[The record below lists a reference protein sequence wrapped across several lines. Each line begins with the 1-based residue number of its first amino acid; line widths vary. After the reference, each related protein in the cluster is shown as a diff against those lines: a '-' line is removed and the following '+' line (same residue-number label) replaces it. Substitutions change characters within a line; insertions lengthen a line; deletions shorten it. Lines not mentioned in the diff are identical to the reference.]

1 MSALLLNVRQPLI
14 QATSMWPE
22 DSAYKNILHVGALC
36 FACDYDDVA
45 PNQELRDLPA
55 LFQSAPVCT
64 KSV

>member
-1 MSALLLNVRQPLI
+1 MSTLLLNVRQPLI

-22 DSAYKNILHVGALC
+22 DSAYKNILHVGAPC

-45 PNQELRDLPA
+45 PNHLPV

-64 KSV
+64 ESV